1 MLNSYHAVLFDLDGT
16 LVDHSNAARAG
27 VIAWSQELGI
37 SPDPARWLALEQQWF
52 LAFERGELTHS
63 EQRAARVREYLCE
76 PKLSEAAALQLF
88 DGFLHQ
94 YIASMQPFSDA
105 AEVLEQCFDCGQL
118 VGIAT
123 NGAANLQTTKLRTT
137 GLWDDRLI
145 MLAAVEIGA
154 AKPNPEFYA
163 RALDIVGT
171 SPADTVMVGDSLPN
185 DVLAPI
191 AAGIAAIH
199 VDHVGTG
206 TADPRYPTIR
216 DLSELLS
223 AP

>member
-1 MLNSYHAVLFDLDGT
+1 MLNSYRAVLFDLDGT

-37 SPDPARWLALEQQWF
+37 PPDPARWQALEQQWF
-52 LAFERGELTHS
+52 LAYEHGKLTHS
-63 EQRAARVREYLCE
+63 GQRAARVREYLHE
-76 PKLSEAAALQLF
+76 PKLSETAALQLF
-88 DGFLHQ
+88 NGFLHQ
-94 YIASMQPFSDA
+94 YIASMQPFSGA

-123 NGAANLQTTKLRTT
+123 NGAASLQTTKLRTT

-145 MLAAVEIGA
+145 MLAAVEMEAI
-154 AKPNPEFYA
+154 
-163 RALDIVGT
+163 
-171 SPADTVMVGDSLPN
+171 MVGDTLPN

-199 VDHVGTG
+199 VDHAGTG
-206 TADPRYPTIR
+206 TTDPRYPTIR
-216 DLSELLS
+216 DLSELLN

>member
-1 MLNSYHAVLFDLDGT
+1 MLNSYRAVLFDLDGT
-16 LVDHSNAARAG
+16 LVNHSDAARAG
-27 VIAWSQELGI
+27 VIAWSRELGI

-52 LAFERGELTHS
+52 LAFERGEVTHS
-63 EQRAARVREYLCE
+63 GQRAARVREYLCE
-76 PKLSEAAALQLF
+76 PKLSETAALQLF
-88 DGFLHQ
+88 DGFLYQ

-123 NGAANLQTTKLRTT
+123 NGAADLQTAKLRTT

-154 AKPNPEFYA
+154 VKPNPEFYA

-171 SPADTVMVGDSLPN
+171 APSDTIMVGDSLPN
-185 DVLAPI
+185 DILAPI

-199 VDHVGTG
+199 VDHAGTG

-216 DLSELLS
+216 GLSELLN

>member
-1 MLNSYHAVLFDLDGT
+1 MLNSYRAVLFDLDGT

-37 SPDPARWLALEQQWF
+37 PPDPARWQALEQQWF
-52 LAFERGELTHS
+52 LAYEHGKLTHS
-63 EQRAARVREYLCE
+63 GQRAARVREYLHE
-76 PKLSEAAALQLF
+76 PKLSETAALQLF
-88 DGFLHQ
+88 NGFLHQ
-94 YIASMQPFSDA
+94 YIASMQPFSGA

-123 NGAANLQTTKLRTT
+123 NGAASLQTTKLRTT

-145 MLAAVEIGA
+145 MLAAVEM
-154 AKPNPEFYA
+154 E
-163 RALDIVGT
+163 
-171 SPADTVMVGDSLPN
+171 VGDTLPN

-199 VDHVGTG
+199 VDHAGTG
-206 TADPRYPTIR
+206 TTDPRYPTIR
-216 DLSELLS
+216 DLSELLN